1 MPKLLITLAATVAL
15 FAAQAAQAHE
25 YKQGGLT
32 ISHPW
37 ARPTAEGAPL
47 GAAYFSIA
55 NSGPEADTLVS
66 AASPASEKTELH
78 QTSEGN
84 GVMKMRAVEGGIEI
98 KPGATQDLKPGGY
111 HVMLIGL
118 KKRLQEGEMVPLA
131 LTFAKAG
138 AIEVEA
144 KVEKKEPASAEAA
157 PAPAHDMKGMNHSA
171 H

>member
-1 MPKLLITLAATVAL
+1 MPKLLLALAASVAL
-15 FAAQAAQAHE
+15 FAAQAVQARD

-37 ARPTAEGAPL
+37 ARPTAEGVSL

-55 NSGPEADTLVS
+55 NSGAEADTLVS

-78 QTSEGN
+78 ETSEEN
-84 GVMKMRAVEGGIEI
+84 GVMKMRAVAGGIEI
-98 KPGATQDLKPGGY
+98 KPGATQELKPGGY

-118 KKRLQEGEMVPLA
+118 TKRLQEGEMVPLT

-138 AIEVEA
+138 AIGVEA
-144 KVEKKEPASAEAA
+144 KVEKKTAGAGA
-157 PAPAHDMKGMNHSA
+157 APAHDMKGMNHSA